1 MSEDLVVES
10 PDEAV
15 ASDGHVGET
24 LRKAREQ
31 KGLEQSD
38 IAKELRL
45 SVQTVIDIETHDFR
59 QTHAL
64 TYVKG
69 YLRGYARMV
78 DLSADEV
85 LDEFHQS
92 EWAQQQLTLR
102 QPEQVKSQVVATTAS
117 AQKRKKHRHV
127 SRWIAVAIIALTLL
141 LVALWWQ
148 GQKNQPHLM
157 IHSKPLLALPEQH
170 LPIKG
175 GDVVPVNLPQQK
187 TIKG

>member
-1 MSEDLVVES
+1 MSDDLVVEK
-10 PDEAV
+10 PDEAL
-15 ASDGHVGET
+15 STDSHVGEV

-31 KGLEQSD
+31 KGLEQTD

-78 DLSADEV
+78 DLSADDV

-92 EWAQQQLTLR
+92 DWAKQQLALR
-102 QPEQVKSQVVATTAS
+102 QPEQVKSQVAATTVTAH
-117 AQKRKKHRHV
+117 KHKKHRHV
-127 SRWIAVAIIALTLL
+127 SRWIAVAIIAFTLL

-175 GDVVPVNLPQQK
+175 GDAIPVHLPQQK
-187 TIKG
+187 TVKG

>member
-1 MSEDLVVES
+1 MSDDLVIEK
-10 PDEAV
+10 PDERV
-15 ASDGHVGET
+15 LTDGHVGIT

-38 IAKELRL
+38 VAKELRL
-45 SVQTVIDIETHDFR
+45 SVQTVIDIESHDFR

-78 DLSADEV
+78 DLPADEV
-85 LDEFHQS
+85 LGEFQQS
-92 EWAQQQLTLR
+92 DWAQEQLALR
-102 QPEQVKSQVVATTAS
+102 QPEQVKSQVVATS
-117 AQKRKKHRHV
+117 PSSHKRKKHRHV
-127 SRWIAVAIIALTLL
+127 SRWIAAGIILTSLL

-170 LPIKG
+170 LPIKN
-175 GDVVPVNLPQQK
+175 GDVLPVNLPQQK
-187 TIKG
+187 TVKG